1 MVLRLRI
8 LLVSDWFPEA
18 PGDSAGTFVRAQA
31 LAVARAHDVVVLHL
45 RDGGEGEGRPH
56 LEDVRD
62 GPLRVLRIRSGVPR
76 VPRTALA
83 GWAVLAALRRLRR
96 EGFAPDVLHA
106 HEPGAGLAVLL
117 GARWLARR
125 GQRPPVIVSEH
136 SSALALGQVGGVG
149 LRVARLALG
158 RADLVCPVSDA
169 LRRALAAQDLGRRF
183 AVVPNPV
190 DTDLFVLGAPP
201 AGGAPR
207 IVAVAN
213 LVPVKG
219 MAELVEAAGRLR
231 PPFRLDIAGDGPE
244 RPRLAARIAELG
256 LQERVTLHGAL
267 PAERVAGLLRDASF
281 AVVPSRYETFSVAV
295 SEALAC
301 GLPVVATA
309 VGALPERIGEG
320 TGLLCPPE
328 DPAALAD
335 AIGRMLERHR
345 DYDRAAIAA
354 GVRDTLSPDAIAAR
368 WSAIYLERTAAIR
381 RS

>member
-1 MVLRLRI
+1 MVLRLQI
-8 LLVSDWFPEA
+8 LLVSDWFPAA
-18 PGDSAGTFVRAQA
+18 PGDPAGTFVRAQA

-45 RDGGEGEGRPH
+45 RDGGEGEGRPR

-62 GPLRVLRIRSGVPR
+62 GPLRVLRVRSGVPR

-106 HEPGAGLAVLL
+106 HEPGAGLAALL
-117 GARWLARR
+117 GARWLARP
-125 GQRPPVIVSEH
+125 GERPPVIVSEH
-136 SSALALGQVGGVG
+136 SSALALGQVDGVG
-149 LRVARLALG
+149 LRVARLVLG

-169 LRRALAAQDLGRRF
+169 LRRALAAQGLGRRF

-190 DTDLFVLGAPP
+190 DTDLFVPGRPP
-201 AGGAPR
+201 AGEPR
-207 IVAVAN
+207 IAAVGA

-219 MAELVEAAGRLR
+219 MAELVEAAGLLA

-244 RPRLAARIAELG
+244 RARLAARIAELG
-256 LQERVTLHGAL
+256 LQDRVILHGGL
-267 PAERVAGLLRDASF
+267 PADGVAALLRDASF

-320 TGLLCPPE
+320 AGLLCPPG
-328 DPAALAD
+328 DPAVLAD
-335 AIGRMLERHR
+335 AIARMVARHR
-345 DYDRAAIAA
+345 TYDRAAIAA
-354 GVRDTLSPDAIAAR
+354 GVRDLLSPAAVAAR
-368 WSAIYLERTAAIR
+368 WSAIYAERSELIR